1 MTDPAAPPDGPEAA
15 FESFGVTVA
24 LKTNDESVWPE
35 LQTLVAPHARLAD
48 VGAAEHRFF
57 VRRLED
63 GLYDVRND
71 IRQGEV
77 VPDNNALS
85 WVASSVE
92 RQFALAMVDSWV
104 HNTVALHAPG
114 HVFVQG
120 GVVAQ
125 GDTAIM
131 LLGKPLTGRTMLVET
146 LVAAGLTYF
155 SDEYAVLDPQGRVLP
170 YRRPLPSGAGAQEGA
185 TEPVPVGAVIMTGY
199 RPGAHWQPT
208 RRSSGEGLLT
218 LMSHVVGAQ
227 ERPGQTMQAL
237 KAVIDAGPVILECP
251 RGEADA
257 AATALLAELD
267 GARSS

>member
-1 MTDPAAPPDGPEAA
+1 MTDPASPDGPEAA
-15 FESFGVTVA
+15 FESFGVTVV
-24 LKTNDESVWPE
+24 LKTDDESVWPD
-35 LQTLVAPHARLAD
+35 LQALVPPGARPAE

-77 VPDNNALS
+77 VPDHNALS
-85 WVASSVE
+85 WVASNVE

-104 HNTVALHAPG
+104 HNTVALHAPD

-125 GDTAIM
+125 GDIAIM
-131 LLGKPLTGRTMLVET
+131 LPGKPLTGRTTLVEA
-146 LVAAGLTYF
+146 LVAAGMTYF
-155 SDEYAVLDPQGRVLP
+155 SDEYAVLDHHGRVVP
-170 YRRPLPSGAGAQEGA
+170 YRRPLPSSASAPDGAI
-185 TEPVPVGAVIMTGY
+185 EPLPVGAIIATGY
-199 RPGAHWQPT
+199 RPGSPWQPS

-227 ERPGQTMQAL
+227 ERPAQTMQAL
-237 KAVIDAGPVILECP
+237 KAVIEAGPLFLASP

-257 AATALLAELD
+257 AATALLAEIE
-267 GARSS
+267 GARST

>member
-1 MTDPAAPPDGPEAA
+1 MTDPAASPDGPEAA
-15 FESFGVTVA
+15 FESFGVTVT
-24 LKTNDESVWPE
+24 LTTNDESVWPA
-35 LQTLVAPHARLAD
+35 LQTLVPPHAGPAE
-48 VGAAEHRFF
+48 VGAAEHRFS

-71 IRQGEV
+71 IRQGEF
-77 VPDNNALS
+77 VPENNALS

-92 RQFALAMVDSWV
+92 RQFALAMVDSYI
-104 HNTVALHAPG
+104 HNTVALHAPD

-125 GDTAIM
+125 GDTAIT
-131 LLGKPLTGRTMLVET
+131 LLGKPLTGRTTLVET

-155 SDEYAVLDPQGRVLP
+155 SDEYAVLDSHGRVVP
-170 YRRPLPSGAGAQEGA
+170 YRRPLPSGAGTQDGA
-185 TEPVPVGAVIMTGY
+185 MNPLPVGAVIATGY

-218 LMSHVVGAQ
+218 LMSHVIGAQ
-227 ERPGQTMQAL
+227 ERPGQTMKAL
-237 KAVIDAGPVILECP
+237 KAVIESGAVILESP

-257 AATALLAELD
+257 AATALLAELE